1 MKRKAFTLIELLVV
15 IAIIAILAAIL
26 FPVFAQAKEAA
37 KNTQLLSNV
46 KQMGTAANIYSADY
60 DDIFPVTMAS
70 HPTLP
75 IDDPWQ
81 ALSQPYMKN
90 NEMVLNPKRPRPT
103 FSATDQYLNTWLRGQ
118 HFAMPGR
125 AAGARDTTARTN
137 GFFTGTHFATSVR
150 YDGIGGFANLGTT
163 PDWIQRVAVPSLS
176 NTQIENISDTALYV
190 EGSNWDA
197 WFQVASPGFAPLGF
211 FWQWQPTQFNG
222 AGTGYTFP
230 ITATTRQNVPGRSGL
245 ASQSGPFFLPNGRS
259 TFTAADSSAR
269 SVDFR
274 GHFYQP
280 RPGQTA
286 GVNVIRGLNPMNM

>member
-81 ALSQPYMKN
+81 KLSQPYMKN

-103 FSATDQYLNTWLRGQ
+103 FSATDQYLNDWLRGQ
-118 HFAMPGR
+118 HFAMPAR
-125 AAGARDTTARTN
+125 AASASGATWRTQ
-137 GFFTGTHFATSVR
+137 GYFQGTHNGVATR
-150 YDGIGGFANLGTT
+150 YDGVGGFANLGTT
-163 PDWIQRVAVPSLS
+163 ADWLGRIAVPSLS

-197 WFQVASPGFAPLGF
+197 WMSISGANAPLSF

-222 AGTGYTFP
+222 AGTGYSFP
-230 ITATTRQNVPGRSGL
+230 ITATTRQNVPGRNGL
-245 ASQSGPFFLPNGRS
+245 ASQAGPFFLPNGRS

-274 GHFYQP
+274 QHFYNGT
-280 RPGQTA
+280 PGATA
-286 GVNVIRGLNPMNM
+286 GVNVIRGMNPMAM

>member
-81 ALSQPYMKN
+81 KLSQPYMKN
-90 NEMVLNPKRPRPT
+90 NEMVLNPKRPRPV
-103 FSATDQYLNTWLRGQ
+103 FSATDQYLNDWLRGQ

-125 AAGARDTTARTN
+125 AASSVSAAARTQ
-137 GFFTGTHFATSVR
+137 GFFTGTHFSVAVR
-150 YDGIGGFANLGTT
+150 YDGVGGFANLGTT
-163 PDWIQRVAVPSLS
+163 ADWLGRTAVPSLS

-197 WFQVASPGFAPLGF
+197 WFSIAGSGSPLAS
-211 FWQWQPTQFNG
+211 FWQWRPATFS
-222 AGTGYTFP
+222 ATGTGYAFP
-230 ITATTRQNVPGRSGL
+230 ITATTRQNVPGRNGL
-245 ASQSGPFFLPNGRS
+245 APQAGPFFLPNGRS

-269 SVDFR
+269 SVDIR
-274 GHFYQP
+274 QHFYNGT
-280 RPGQTA
+280 PGQTA
-286 GVNVIRGLNPMNM
+286 GVNVIRGLNPMAM